1 MNILENNIA
10 KLNDIV
16 FENRNKSYGAYAIR
30 SSYDNTILKSL
41 GITFLIFI
49 SLSLAAVWL
58 SNTAP
63 EEIKL
68 DAGTN
73 VIPPEILYTT
83 EIDVTP
89 PQKTEAAVV
98 NPPAATAVNSQAVST
113 NLNNNAVE
121 QNTNQIQTTDG
132 THIDNGQTANP
143 DVIPG
148 DGADNPNN
156 GTGENPENSAS
167 KEPLDLAKVEVMP
180 SFDNMASFLHKNLK
194 YPTMAISENIS
205 GRVVVNFIIDETG
218 NVEKATILK
227 GIGYGCDEE
236 ALRVIKLMPKWNPG
250 MVKGKPVKVSFS
262 LPIVFRL
269 Q

>member
-1 MNILENNIA
+1 
-10 KLNDIV
+10 
-16 FENRNKSYGAYAIR
+16 
-30 SSYDNTILKSL
+30 
-41 GITFLIFI
+41 
-49 SLSLAAVWL
+49 
-58 SNTAP
+58 
-63 EEIKL
+63 
-68 DAGTN
+68 
-73 VIPPEILYTT
+73 
-83 EIDVTP
+83 
-89 PQKTEAAVV
+89 
-98 NPPAATAVNSQAVST
+98 
-113 NLNNNAVE
+113 
-121 QNTNQIQTTDG
+121 
-132 THIDNGQTANP
+132 
-143 DVIPG
+143 
-148 DGADNPNN
+148 
-156 GTGENPENSAS
+156 
-167 KEPLDLAKVEVMP
+167 MP